1 MTTPATNRPRNLSPD
16 SLKTANVALYK
27 EWKHSNPLSSD
38 VIDDLPNL
46 VLPLETPMQP
56 TAPFRCVS
64 KAVVTSVFLFGSF
77 SAFAFQAVKTP
88 PVAKPAATKQNSNPK
103 STVGPNQNQEHLAQ
117 WMDRHSSLPLAR
129 QQSELQ
135 REPGFH
141 QLPQQTQQRMLERL
155 NQLNNMPEDQRH
167 RILERNEALEH
178 LTQPQ
183 RQQVREAMQQLGAL
197 PVERRRL
204 VARAF
209 RDLREMPDQQRQV
222 ILSSDR
228 IRDQFSDQE
237 RSTLTN
243 LLTVEPYLPV
253 QRSTESINAGK

>member
-1 MTTPATNRPRNLSPD
+1 MRS
-16 SLKTANVALYK
+16 TAQIRL
-27 EWKHSNPLSSD
+27 
-38 VIDDLPNL
+38 I
-46 VLPLETPMQP
+46 
-56 TAPFRCVS
+56 S
-64 KAVVTSVFLFGSF
+64 KAVLTSVFLFGSF
-77 SAFAFQAVKTP
+77 SAHALQAVKAP
-88 PVAKPAATKQNSNPK
+88 PVAKPAAPKQNNNPK
-103 STVGPNQNQEHLAQ
+103 SAVGPKQNQEHLAQ
-117 WMDRHSSLPLAR
+117 WMDRHRSLPLAR

-155 NQLNNMPEDQRH
+155 NQLNNMPEEQRR
-167 RILERNEALEH
+167 RILQRNEALEH

-183 RQQVREAMQQLGAL
+183 RQQVREAMQQLGGL

-209 RDLREMPDQQRQV
+209 RDLREMPDQQRQA
-222 ILSSDR
+222 ILTSDR
-228 IRDQFSDQE
+228 IRGQLSDQE

-253 QRSTESINAGK
+253 QRNNDSINAGK